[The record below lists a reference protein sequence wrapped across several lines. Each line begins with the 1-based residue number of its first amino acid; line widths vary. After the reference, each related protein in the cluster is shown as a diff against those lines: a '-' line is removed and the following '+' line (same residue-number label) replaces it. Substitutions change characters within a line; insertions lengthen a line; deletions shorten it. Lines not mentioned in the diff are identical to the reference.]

1 MKIVTNGA
9 CPLQVIRVISWYW
22 IVWIPLWISSFQSA
36 FRYLLDDLIIKRLTA
51 SLTFLDYLVADLLAA
66 DVYKRSQM
74 GEREGLSAV
83 LIAGYLCDD
92 LCGNVT
98 CGKEAVRLLNQCLAD
113 NRAVLE
119 HILQIDQ
126 VTVML
131 TLCVVIGIMEMNDSC
146 REPLRSPQEEEH
158 AWSGPC

>member
-1 MKIVTNGA
+1 
-9 CPLQVIRVISWYW
+9 
-22 IVWIPLWISSFQSA
+22 
-36 FRYLLDDLIIKRLTA
+36 
-51 SLTFLDYLVADLLAA
+51 
-66 DVYKRSQM
+66 M
-74 GEREGLSAV
+74 GQREGLSAV

-126 VTVML
+126 VAVML
-131 TLCVVIGIMEMNDSC
+131 TLCVVIGIMEMNDSLVVSLYDL
-146 REPLRSPQEEEH
+146 LRKQNT